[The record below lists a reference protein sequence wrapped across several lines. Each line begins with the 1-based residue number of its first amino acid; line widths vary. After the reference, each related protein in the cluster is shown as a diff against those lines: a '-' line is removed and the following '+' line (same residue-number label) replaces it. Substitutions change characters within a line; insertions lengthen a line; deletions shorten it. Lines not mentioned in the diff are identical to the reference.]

1 MRRGRRPDLLQLA
14 SLPQDVARRDCTG
27 DREIH
32 SPPAHA
38 SLAIHGS
45 FTAIIGSFRPI
56 HMPVGTF
63 LDGRQFGCVVP
74 VSFVVLPQC
83 VVVLTRARAVAWG
96 VLCGETRGTQQSALV
111 LTFISI
117 MADGSPATGGSG
129 HSHYKLIHR
138 IHGSTIARVHCSRA
152 TPSFPMTLRNS
163 RRTAGSS
170 PRKSA
175 GATYESSAERAH
187 GQRALHGVGSL
198 KSALHTHMSE

>member
-1 MRRGRRPDLLQLA
+1 MRRGRRADLLQLA
-14 SLPQDVARRDCTG
+14 SLPQDVARRDCTR

-32 SPPAHA
+32 SPPPHA

-74 VSFVVLPQC
+74 VSFVVLSQR

-129 HSHYKLIHR
+129 HSHHSKDKRLKR
-138 IHGSTIARVHCSRA
+138 KNETIRNDSSKPGYCCRYG
-152 TPSFPMTLRNS
+152 LR
-163 RRTAGSS
+163 
-170 PRKSA
+170 
-175 GATYESSAERAH
+175 ER
-187 GQRALHGVGSL
+187 S
-198 KSALHTHMSE
+198 